1 MKLCFVT
8 ILEPVNLPEIFDDAL
23 IWESTQKKTDNLNI
37 YHEHGLVSQKLQERN
52 FSKLIQNFV
61 GTVGAFHGN
70 FLLPVG
76 SKGDVSS
83 LTNKN

>member
-23 IWESTQKKTDNLNI
+23 IWESTQKNTDNLNI
-37 YHEHGLVSQKLQERN
+37 YHELRLVSQKLQVRN

-61 GTVGAFHGN
+61 GTTLN
-70 FLLPVG
+70 
-76 SKGDVSS
+76 SS
-83 LTNKN
+83 ELFQQRRLERIRFI

>member
-23 IWESTQKKTDNLNI
+23 IWESKQKKTDNLNT
-37 YHEHGLVSQKLQERN
+37 YHELRLVSQKLQVRN
-52 FSKLIQNFV
+52 FSNLIQNFV
-61 GTVGAFHGN
+61 GTTVAFHGN

>member
-23 IWESTQKKTDNLNI
+23 IWESTRKKTDNLNI
-37 YHEHGLVSQKLQERN
+37 YHELRLVSQKLQVRN

-61 GTVGAFHGN
+61 GTTLN
-70 FLLPVG
+70 
-76 SKGDVSS
+76 SS
-83 LTNKN
+83 ELFQQRRLERIRFI